1 MEVPLGHTT
10 LFRGLSDEA
19 SADLAASMDRRS
31 IPRGGVLFK
40 KDDEGDSMFVILSGR
55 VRMTR
60 PGSNGQEHL
69 LTVLGGGD
77 LLGELTLFD
86 PKPRMATATAMTD
99 VELAAF
105 DNAAMAGWLERC
117 PEGATHL
124 LRILA
129 QRLRRANDALEG
141 LLHNYVPS
149 RVAIALLDL
158 AERFGTPSEHG
169 TVVQHAMTQT
179 EMAQYVGASRESVNR
194 TLAELTAA
202 GVISMEPGVVIVHD
216 TDRLRERVL

>member
-10 LFRGLSDEA
+10 LFRGLSDTA
-19 SADLAASMDRRS
+19 SEDLAAAMDRRS
-31 IPRGGVLFK
+31 ISRGSVIFK
-40 KDDEGDSMFVILSGR
+40 KDDHGDSMFVILSGR

-60 PGSNGQEHL
+60 PGTNGQEHL

-77 LLGELTLFD
+77 LVGELTLFD
-86 PKPRMATATAMTD
+86 PKPRMATATAMTA
-99 VELAAF
+99 VELAVF
-105 DNAAMAGWLERC
+105 DNAAMASWLERC
-117 PEGATHL
+117 PEGAMHL

-149 RVAIALLDL
+149 RVAIAILDL
-158 AERFGTPSEHG
+158 AERFGTPSERG

-179 EMAQYVGASRESVNR
+179 ELAQYVGASRESVNR
-194 TLAELTAA
+194 TLAELAAA
-202 GVISMEPGVVIVHD
+202 GVISLEPGMVVLHD
-216 TDRLRERVL
+216 ADRLRERVL

>member
-10 LFRGLSDEA
+10 LFRGLSEAA
-19 SADLAASMDRRS
+19 SADLAAAMDRRS
-31 IPRGGVLFK
+31 IPRGDVLFK
-40 KDDEGDSMFVILSGR
+40 KDDHGDSMFVILSGR

-60 PGSNGQEHL
+60 PGANGQERL

-77 LLGELTLFD
+77 LVGELTLFD
-86 PKPRMATATAMTD
+86 PKPRLATATAMTA
-99 VELAAF
+99 VELAVF
-105 DNAAMAGWLERC
+105 DNAAMASWLERR
-117 PEGATHL
+117 PEGAMHL

-158 AERFGTPSEHG
+158 AERFGTPSDRG

-179 EMAQYVGASRESVNR
+179 ELAQYVGASRESVNR
-194 TLAELTAA
+194 TLAELAGA
-202 GVISMEPGVVIVHD
+202 GVISMEPGIVVLHD
-216 TDRLRERVL
+216 ADRLRERVL